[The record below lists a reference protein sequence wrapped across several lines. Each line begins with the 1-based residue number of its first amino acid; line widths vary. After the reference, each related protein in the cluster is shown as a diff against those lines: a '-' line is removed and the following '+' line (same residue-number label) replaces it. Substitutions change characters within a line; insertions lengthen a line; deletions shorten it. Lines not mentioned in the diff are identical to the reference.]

1 MITLP
6 IGSYFLSVNMLF
18 GGMSVM
24 FWYFQASSSHISLKA
39 TQMLHTIIAPHH
51 YLTNSITLTIHS
63 LPSIESPT
71 RQSNTIINSP
81 AP

>member
-24 FWYFQASSSHISLKA
+24 FWYFQASSS
-39 TQMLHTIIAPHH
+39 QMLHTIIAPHH